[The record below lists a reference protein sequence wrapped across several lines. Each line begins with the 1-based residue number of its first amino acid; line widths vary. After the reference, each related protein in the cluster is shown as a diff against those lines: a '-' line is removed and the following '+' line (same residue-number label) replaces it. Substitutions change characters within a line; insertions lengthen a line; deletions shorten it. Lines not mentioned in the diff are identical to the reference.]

1 MVISD
6 GELTFHGYTNL
17 CHVHDDAGYCERIGS
32 SFSISPLPL
41 SKRKISLEDDG
52 AVPRCWRSELPT
64 GERLTFA
71 KQRRIQ
77 HSVGSPKIDD
87 VEEVGCPSN
96 KGKVV
101 PPWGSRIEM
110 ELCRTAA

>member
-32 SFSISPLPL
+32 ILSISPLPL

-52 AVPRCWRSELPT
+52 AVTRCWRSELPT

-71 KQRRIQ
+71 KQRRIE
-77 HSVGSPKIDD
+77 HSVGSSEIDD
-87 VEEVGCPSN
+87 VEEIGCTGN
-96 KGKVV
+96 ECEVV
-101 PPWGSRIEM
+101 SSRSCRIEVK
-110 ELCRTAA
+110 LCRTAA